1 MRFRTRTIV
10 LAALAA
16 VFVGLLGATAFAG
29 EADVSGQGWLAARG
43 KGSVTVDR
51 GGTFRMEVAGDVEI
65 RDLAGDM
72 TVRIDGAATRST
84 GGPRPRVRPPGR
96 PGRLQDPRRG
106 TPPVERRRGGRTGR
120 LSRGAWGSA
129 GPGQSPKGGPA
140 GPFRTTAFHTVS

>member
-29 EADVSGQGWLAARG
+29 EADVSGQGRLAARG
-43 KGSVTVDR
+43 KGSVTVDM

-84 GGPRPRVRPPGR
+84 GTTIELEDFR
-96 PGRLQDPRRG
+96 GRLIVEGSHFVVHATGKGRFVAHGHGFAHLEGRG
-106 TPPVERRRGGRTGR
+106 VYKTRDGELHRWNGDVEVE
-120 LSRGAWGSA
+120 LAA
-129 GPGQSPKGGPA
+129 
-140 GPFRTTAFHTVS
+140 